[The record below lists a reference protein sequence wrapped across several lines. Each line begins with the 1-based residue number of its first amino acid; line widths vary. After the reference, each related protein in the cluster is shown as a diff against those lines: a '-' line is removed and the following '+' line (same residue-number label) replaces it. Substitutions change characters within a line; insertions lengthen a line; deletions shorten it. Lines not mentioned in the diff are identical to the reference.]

1 MASKFDI
8 FRFGPFR
15 RQPIDKAIY
24 CFLTLVVLV
33 KGCDIKAAFLY
44 LSRPI
49 KNRRCNAVLDSQ
61 CCLEN
66 IRTGEDGHKLTIDE
80 TSRSF
85 SVKGTNQLE
94 VWVVFTIRHQTTR
107 CLQENPFHCI
117 HSCTWTMPS
126 AVPSDHR

>member
-8 FRFGPFR
+8 FRFGPFH

-24 CFLTLVVLV
+24 CFLTLVVL
-33 KGCDIKAAFLY
+33 
-44 LSRPI
+44 
-49 KNRRCNAVLDSQ
+49 

-94 VWVVFTIRHQTTR
+94 VWVVFTIRHQTTS
-107 CLQENPFHCI
+107 CLQETLFTAFTAAHGLCPQRRRV
-117 HSCTWTMPS
+117 TTE
-126 AVPSDHR
+126 

>member
-8 FRFGPFR
+8 FRFGPFH

-49 KNRRCNAVLDSQ
+49 KMLSGKHKDGRGRSQTNNRRN
-61 CCLEN
+61 
-66 IRTGEDGHKLTIDE
+66 K
-80 TSRSF
+80 
-85 SVKGTNQLE
+85 
-94 VWVVFTIRHQTTR
+94 
-107 CLQENPFHCI
+107 
-117 HSCTWTMPS
+117 
-126 AVPSDHR
+126 